1 MDVDVTLLASLQLV
15 LRHKEPAVQT
25 LVEFVENQTTLRSHQ
40 CGVSV
45 GVLLI
50 TNEADR
56 LTLDVDFIHQ
66 MNEILFVVAVV
77 LVGLR
82 NLRVEVLKHLLHDIV
97 HLTDRDFL
105 KTLLLNDLDHRRH
118 NVVEVGISQRH
129 HDTGSRFGNRIDDLL
144 TVKGFQCAVLLNYF
158 HGE

>member
-25 LVEFVENQTTLRSHQ
+25 LVKFIENQTTLRSHQ
-40 CGVSV
+40 CGVGV

-50 TNEADR
+50 TDEADG

-66 MNEILFVVAVV
+66 MNKVLFVVAVV
-77 LVGLR
+77 LVGLS
-82 NLRVEVLKHLLHDIV
+82 NLRVEILKNLLHDVV

-118 NVVEVGISQRH
+118 NLMEVSISESN
-129 HDTGSRFGNRIDDLL
+129 HDTGSGLRNRIDDLL
-144 TVKGFQCAVLLNYF
+144 SVKGFQCAVLLNYF